1 LGFVGGP
8 FGANRDICCE
18 AGKFP
23 VDEGAVER
31 ARSGARRQVAD
42 QQHSVLTGRA
52 DRAIGRH
59 MTELQSPDMVDS
71 AEMLRVAEQVRAY
84 AKQMRANAA
93 SIPYPTAGLD
103 ADMLEKAATY
113 LEQAAS
119 ELEAL
124 RSEC

>member
-1 LGFVGGP
+1 
-8 FGANRDICCE
+8 
-18 AGKFP
+18 
-23 VDEGAVER
+23 
-31 ARSGARRQVAD
+31 
-42 QQHSVLTGRA
+42 
-52 DRAIGRH
+52 
-59 MTELQSPDMVDS
+59 MVDS

-84 AKQMRANAA
+84 AKRMRANAA
-93 SIPYPTAGLD
+93 SIPYPTVGLD